1 MMLATASMRCRGGGI
16 CGGKIRWMTAADVQP
31 TCDVTQQHRR
41 EQSVSRQD
49 PPRSQGG

>member
-1 MMLATASMRCRGGGI
+1 MMLATASMRWRGGGN

-31 TCDVTQQHRR
+31 ACDIAQQQRR

-49 PPRSQGG
+49 PPRSQGW

>member
-1 MMLATASMRCRGGGI
+1 MMLATASMRRRGGGI

-31 TCDVTQQHRR
+31 ACDIAQQQRR

-49 PPRSQGG
+49 PPRSQGW